1 MDKSVVVD
9 NCALFSSP
17 GLGFRRHTPHDRE
30 SNGHWAGHRGPV
42 TVKPSELVSLFSS
55 RVEQLLA
62 EHEEG
67 EEYERGNALDAAA
80 GRF

>member
-1 MDKSVVVD
+1 M
-9 NCALFSSP
+9 
-17 GLGFRRHTPHDRE
+17 
-30 SNGHWAGHRGPV
+30 

-62 EHEEG
+62 GHEEG